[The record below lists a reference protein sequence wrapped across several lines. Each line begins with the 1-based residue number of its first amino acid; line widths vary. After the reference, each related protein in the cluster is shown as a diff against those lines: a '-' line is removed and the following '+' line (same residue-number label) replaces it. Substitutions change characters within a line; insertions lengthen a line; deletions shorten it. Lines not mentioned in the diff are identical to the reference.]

1 MAVKIGKG
9 GEQGKRREK
18 RIKCGKKIKRK
29 GKIYFFGVKKE
40 FFREGGNDFNVKY
53 LPNYLN
59 FFSFLVRGI
68 ELKRRGVLL
77 N

>member
-1 MAVKIGKG
+1 MW
-9 GEQGKRREK
+9 E
-18 RIKCGKKIKRK
+18 KIKRK

-59 FFSFLVRGI
+59 FFIF
-68 ELKRRGVLL
+68 
-77 N
+77 